1 MHKLYVNGTAFV
13 YEADGPAPENAGS
26 GDPPIV
32 LLHGFPLDARVWAEV
47 ARPLARR
54 WRVVRPNL
62 RGFGTFTS
70 NEPFTIQ
77 SLAEDVLRLL
87 EETGDLPCVM
97 VGLSMGGYVAL
108 SFAQNWSDRLVGL
121 ALVDTRAAADDAEGR
136 RRREAMIALLRRKGV
151 GAIAEQMLPDMLS
164 DATRDR
170 DPVAAEAILRV
181 MLDAPAPT
189 VEAALRAM
197 RDRADYTGLLAEIGV
212 PTSVIVGADD
222 AITPVELSRAM
233 AGAVPGAELEVI
245 EGAGHMAPA
254 EQPEAVYDAIARL
267 MDRVRGGPASPP
279 AN

>member
-13 YEADGPAPENAGS
+13 YEAAGPAPENQGT

-47 ARPLARR
+47 ARPLTRR
-54 WRVVRPNL
+54 WRVIRPNL

-77 SLAEDVLRLL
+77 TLAQDVLHLL

-108 SFAQNWSDRLVGL
+108 SFAQNWSDQLRGL
-121 ALVDTRAAADDAEGR
+121 ALVDTRAEADDAEGR
-136 RRREAMIALLRRKGV
+136 RKREAAIALLRRKGV
-151 GAIAEQMLPDMLS
+151 GAIAEQMLPNMVS
-164 DATRDR
+164 DATREG
-170 DPVAAEAILRV
+170 DPAAVEAVLRV

-197 RDRADYTGLLAEIGV
+197 RDRADYTDLLATIGV

-222 AITPVELSRAM
+222 AITPVGLSRAM
-233 AGAVPGAELEVI
+233 ADAVPGAELEII

-254 EQPEAVYDAIARL
+254 EQPEAVYAAIARL
-267 MDRVRGGPASPP
+267 MERIRGGA